1 MKAFGRLLLAGVAG
15 SLVSG
20 QAIAQDAPRA
30 PYFTVFGGFGWPV
43 AFTSVL
49 TDTTDGDRF
58 TYVTNLDNG
67 QLFGAAIGFNLVPG
81 AVRGE
86 VEVARMG
93 FNANAYFGITPSS
106 TPPLVGINPQ
116 GFVNAIT
123 TLANVWVTVTDGV
136 IKTYIGGGIGIGFV
150 TAEMHTDNGQL
161 DHYDGTGQAFAYQF
175 GVGAIMPLGQRVAV
189 DLGYRFRGTLGGRL
203 NSLIPNFNAEAGA
216 LGVHVGQLG
225 IIVGY

>member
-20 QAIAQDAPRA
+20 QALAQDAPRA
-30 PYFTVFGGFGWPV
+30 PYFSVFGGFGWPV
-43 AFTSVL
+43 SFTSTL
-49 TDTTDGDRF
+49 INTTTNGRF
-58 TYVTNLDNG
+58 AYVTNLDNG

-81 AVRGE
+81 AVRAE

-93 FNANAYFGITPSS
+93 FNANAYTGT
-106 TPPLVGINPQ
+106 TPPPFFGDNPD

-123 TLANVWVTVTDGV
+123 TLANLWLTVTDGA

-150 TAEMHTDNGQL
+150 TAEMEVDNGQIEQ
-161 DHYDGTGQAFAYQF
+161 YDGTGQAFAYQF
-175 GVGAIMPLGQRVAV
+175 GVGAIMPLGERVAV

>member
-20 QAIAQDAPRA
+20 QALAQDAPRA
-30 PYFTVFGGFGWPV
+30 PYFSVFGGFGWPV
-43 AFTSVL
+43 SFTS
-49 TDTTDGDRF
+49 TFINTTTNARYA
-58 TYVTNLDNG
+58 YVTNLDNG
-67 QLFGAAIGFNLVPG
+67 QLFGAAIGFNLMPG
-81 AVRGE
+81 AVRAE

-93 FNANAYFGITPSS
+93 FNANAYTGVTFPFTG
-106 TPPLVGINPQ
+106 GNPQ

-123 TLANVWVTVTDGV
+123 TLAKLWLTVTDGP

-150 TAEMHTDNGQL
+150 TAEMTVDNGAGDQ
-161 DHYDGTGQAFAYQF
+161 YDGTGQAFAYQF

-203 NSLIPNFNAEAGA
+203 NSLIPGYNVEAGA
-216 LGVHVGQLG
+216 FGVHVGQLG